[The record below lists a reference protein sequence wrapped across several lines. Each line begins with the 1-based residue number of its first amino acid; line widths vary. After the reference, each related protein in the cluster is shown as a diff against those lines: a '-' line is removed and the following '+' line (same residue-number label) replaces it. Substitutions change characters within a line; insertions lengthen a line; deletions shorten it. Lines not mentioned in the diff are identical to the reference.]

1 MYRRVV
7 PCVVCIVL
15 HYLRAFRFC
24 FKMYLYLQCHVEELT
39 MNDAGGVRVHAQ
51 GSLLFVVHVV
61 DERVTLRH

>member
-1 MYRRVV
+1 
-7 PCVVCIVL
+7 
-15 HYLRAFRFC
+15 
-24 FKMYLYLQCHVEELT
+24 MYLYLQCHVEELT